1 MANGVKNDYTS
12 DDLSMKLQDCI
23 YRDTI
28 RVKKNPAVPDIYDVE
43 LMHLDRLKQC
53 DSVECH
59 IIVYPYSRKILSRH
73 FEFNP
78 YEEYVNDIIASQ
90 KSAYAKIKNSF
101 KNIFGLFLGILIT
114 VIFFILKPVDLFT
127 VESIVSVIGAYF
139 VGKELWD
146 DIEDLMI
153 DISKDWRIRYLDRYY
168 YYRLEKNTTL
178 SLYSQLAKK
187 RRYGKAVVLPE
198 KIDFIQKSNSQ
209 TIRMFFHMKDLK
221 KLDETSAHILSIRM
235 NSELLTDF
243 EQEGFMFG
251 VKLSFNKRLLG
262 GTRCLEFFQS
272 IDKDLK
278 GCMDAAGEWVNE
290 GIFYRKT
297 FSIGRLKYFMSTG
310 LLGSESL
317 LRAKFL

>member
-1 MANGVKNDYTS
+1 
-12 DDLSMKLQDCI
+12 MKLQDCI
-23 YRDTI
+23 YRDII
-28 RVKKNPAVPDIYDVE
+28 RVKKNPGMPDIYDVE

-53 DSVECH
+53 DFVECH

-78 YEEYVNDIIASQ
+78 YEEYVNDIIANQ

-101 KNIFGLFLGILIT
+101 KNIFGFFLGILIT
-114 VIFFILKPVDLFT
+114 VIFFIFKPVDLFT

-146 DIEDLMI
+146 DIENLMI
-153 DISKDWRIRYLDRYY
+153 DISKDWRVRYLDRYY
-168 YYRLEKNTTL
+168 FYRLEKNTTL

-221 KLDETSAHILSIRM
+221 KLEEDSAHILSIRM

-251 VKLSFNKRLLG
+251 VKLSFSKRFLG

-278 GCMDAAGEWVNE
+278 GCLDEAGEWVNE

-297 FSIGRLKYFMSTG
+297 FSLGRLKCFMSKG

-317 LRAKFL
+317 LSIKGCPAKQN

>member
-1 MANGVKNDYTS
+1 
-12 DDLSMKLQDCI
+12 MKLQDDI
-23 YRDTI
+23 YRDII

-59 IIVYPYSRKILSRH
+59 IIVYPYSRKILSKH

-78 YEEYVNDIIASQ
+78 YEEYVNDIAANQ
-90 KSAYAKIKNSF
+90 KSAYTKIKDSF
-101 KNIFGLFLGILIT
+101 KNVFGLFLGVLIT
-114 VIFFILKPVDLFT
+114 VIFFIFKPVDLFT

-146 DIEDLMI
+146 DIENLMM
-153 DISKDWRIRYLDRYY
+153 DISKDWRVRYLDRYY

-187 RRYGKAVVLPE
+187 RRYGQAVVLPE
-198 KIDFIQKSNSQ
+198 LMDFIQKSNSQ
-209 TIRMFFHMKDLK
+209 TIRMYFHMKDLK
-221 KLDETSAHILSIRM
+221 KCEEDSAHILSIRM

-243 EQEGFMFG
+243 EQEGYMFG
-251 VKLSFNKRLLG
+251 VKLSFNKCFLG
-262 GTRCLEFFQS
+262 GVRSLEFFQS
-272 IDKDLK
+272 MDKDLK
-278 GCMDAAGEWVNE
+278 GCLDAAGEWANK

-297 FSIGRLKYFMSTG
+297 FTMGRLKYFRGTG
-310 LLGSESL
+310 LLTNESL
-317 LRAKFL
+317 LSITS

>member
-1 MANGVKNDYTS
+1 
-12 DDLSMKLQDCI
+12 MKLEDCI
-23 YRDTI
+23 FRDII
-28 RVKKNPAVPDIYDVE
+28 RVTKNPAVPDIYDVE

-78 YEEYVNDIIASQ
+78 YEEYVNDIIANQ
-90 KSAYAKIKNSF
+90 KSAYTKIKDSF
-101 KNIFGLFLGILIT
+101 KNVFGLFLGVLIT
-114 VIFFILKPVDLFT
+114 VIFFIFKPVELFT

-153 DISKDWRIRYLDRYY
+153 DISKNWRVRYLDRYY
-168 YYRLEKNTTL
+168 FYRLEKHTTL
-178 SLYSQLAKK
+178 SLYSRLAKK
-187 RRYGKAVVLPE
+187 RRYGQAVVLPE

-209 TIRMFFHMKDLK
+209 TVRMFFHMKDLK
-221 KLDETSAHILSIRM
+221 KLEEDSAHILSIRM

-251 VKLSFNKRLLG
+251 VKLSFNKRFWG
-262 GTRCLEFFQS
+262 INRSFEFFQS

-278 GCMDAAGEWVNE
+278 GCLDGVGEWVNE

-297 FSIGRLKYFMSTG
+297 FTLGRLKYFMSTG
-310 LLGSESL
+310 LLAGESL
-317 LRAKFL
+317 LSIKS